1 MLPFGPVPMG
11 SPKEYPTGSSRR
23 ARHDDEAARAVPSGA
38 VAGGDAP
45 LTPTVRT
52 GTLLPSPGRDPL
64 FTRGELVAERFR
76 IVGLL
81 GTGGAGQVFEA
92 EDLLLGRR
100 VALKAIHPDLASDSR
115 SLERLRAEVL
125 LAREVTDPHVCRI
138 FDVAKH
144 ELGTGE
150 AGVTETLVA
159 AMERLEGE
167 TLARRLRSGGRLGDD
182 QAARVAEQLAR
193 GLAAAHAAGVLHLDF
208 KSGNVLLTG
217 CDEGLRAVI
226 TDFGL
231 AVSTRPDGERMGSVR
246 GGTPGYMAPEQQ
258 RGERPSPAMDV
269 YAFGC
274 VLHEILTG
282 RLPEASSRGDA
293 SSLPRRW
300 RPLLASCLAERPED
314 RPPDGTAVLR
324 RVRRL
329 AGSAAGRSGARRAAG
344 VLRATLVGLLLLS
357 LQAAAPAGPEG
368 AGSPSGSGP
377 PPADPLLGNR
387 PAESAVARD
396 FVAGLQALRHLD
408 GRRARELLASVVER
422 EPGSAVA
429 HAALSEAWA
438 ELGHV
443 NRARE
448 AAKRAAE
455 LGVSSRGERLFAEA
469 RRLEVD
475 RAWAEAAERRRS
487 LHALFP
493 DNPEHGVRRVAV
505 HLAAG
510 TTEEADRV
518 LGTLRQRAPADFE
531 PRLWLLDATV
541 GKAYEDGERQ
551 LRSARR
557 AIQAAELLDQPAVKA
572 HARLLEGQGL
582 RRLGREDQGRAASES
597 AYRLFTDL
605 GNDGGRMR
613 ALAQISLLEEA
624 VSRGAE
630 GVSEGYLQ
638 ALRLAQ
644 KLGDAEAEAGLLD
657 RLGAAAWAAGDPDL
671 AEQRYRQARQ
681 IYRRLRE
688 EAGLARIA
696 GNLAL
701 IRLARG
707 DFAGAEKA
715 FEEAV
720 RLRRRAGPPPAAAL
734 LLNNLGNLYARRGEV
749 RRARDT
755 WMEAERLA
763 REGGHLVATV
773 LATSNLAELA
783 LESGDLAEASRL
795 LDDEVMPN
803 LDALATPAVAAQAWL
818 LEGAVAFFRGEEG
831 AAVQASTRAL
841 STSEELGDALGAA
854 RARLQLAALHTAHG
868 RLDRAEVFARAAN
881 QDLEAAGDE
890 GVLALGR
897 YRLLCAILD
906 QGRLQ
911 EAGELV
917 RELGD
922 GDATGADDDLNRV
935 LLTALALGRYHLAAG
950 DPETTIAELEAAL
963 AQLPPGWLVPY
974 RFEARLLLAAA
985 EKARPH
991 EAERIRRLRALAAE
1005 AGRTGFV
1012 WFAREADR
1020 HLAEARRPRTA
1031 PSSGA
1036 RAAGRP

>member
-1 MLPFGPVPMG
+1 MLSSGRVPMG
-11 SPKEYPTGSSRR
+11 SRKEHSTGSSRR
-23 ARHDDEAARAVPSGA
+23 VANDDEAARAVP
-38 VAGGDAP
+38 V
-45 LTPTVRT
+45 TPTVRT
-52 GTLLPSPGRDPL
+52 GTPPEDVGRDPL

-76 IVGLL
+76 IVGIL
-81 GTGGAGQVFEA
+81 GIGGAGQVFEA

-125 LAREVTDPHVCRI
+125 LARQVTDPHVCRI
-138 FDVAKH
+138 FDVARH
-144 ELGTGE
+144 ELGSGE

-167 TLARRLRSGGRLGDD
+167 TLACRLRSGGRLGDD

-193 GLAAAHAAGVLHLDF
+193 GLAAAHAAGILHLDF

-217 CDEGLRAVI
+217 CGEGLRAVI

-231 AVSTRPDGERMGSVR
+231 AVSTRPGGEGVGSVR

-258 RGERPSPAMDV
+258 RGETPSPAMDV

-282 RLPEASSRGDA
+282 RLPEASGRIDPRL
-293 SSLPRRW
+293 LPRRW
-300 RPLLASCLAERPED
+300 RALLASCLAERPED
-314 RPPDGTAVLR
+314 RPADGTAVLL

-329 AGSAAGRSGARRAAG
+329 AGSAAGRSGAHRAVRATRAA
-344 VLRATLVGLLLLS
+344 LVGLLLLS

-368 AGSPSGSGP
+368 DGSRSGSVSPPGP
-377 PPADPLLGNR
+377 PPADPLLWSR
-387 PAESAVARD
+387 PAEPAVARELR
-396 FVAGLQALRHLD
+396 AGLQALRHLD
-408 GRRARELLASVVER
+408 GRRAQELLASVVER

-443 NRARE
+443 DRARE
-448 AAKRAAE
+448 TAKRAAE
-455 LGVSSRGERLFAEA
+455 LSVSSRGERLFVEA
-469 RRLEVD
+469 RRLEAE
-475 RAWAEAAERRRS
+475 RAWAEAADRRRS
-487 LHALFP
+487 LHTLFP

-510 TTEEADRV
+510 AAEEADRV
-518 LGTLRQRAPADFE
+518 LGTLRRRAPADFE
-531 PRLWLLDATV
+531 PRLWLLDAMV
-541 GKAYEDGERQ
+541 AKEYEDGERQ
-551 LRSARR
+551 LRSALR
-557 AIQAAELLDQPAVKA
+557 AVQAAELLSQPAVVA
-572 HARLLEGQGL
+572 HGRLLEGQGL
-582 RRLGREDQGRAASES
+582 RRLGRDDQGRAASEA

-613 ALAQISLLEEA
+613 ALAQIGLLEEA
-624 VSRGAE
+624 ASRGAE
-630 GVSEGYLQ
+630 GVSAGYLQ

-644 KLGDAEAEAGLLD
+644 DLGDAELEAGMLD
-657 RLGAAAWAAGDPDL
+657 RLGAAAWNAGDPDL

-681 IYRRLRE
+681 VYRRLRE

-707 DFAGAEKA
+707 DFDGAEKE

-720 RLRRRAGPPPAAAL
+720 RLRRRTGPPPAAAL
-734 LLNNLGNLYARRGEV
+734 LLSNLGNLYARRGEV

-755 WMEAERLA
+755 WTEAERLA
-763 REGGHLVATV
+763 REGGHLLATV

-783 LESGDLAEASRL
+783 LESGDLAEASSL

-818 LEGAVAFFRGEEG
+818 LKGAVAFFRGEED

-841 STSEELGDALGAA
+841 SIAEELGDPLGAA
-854 RARLQLAALHTAHG
+854 RARLQLAALHTAYG
-868 RLDRAEVFARAAN
+868 RLDRAEELARAAN
-881 QDLEAAGDE
+881 RGLEPTGNE

-897 YRLLCAILD
+897 YRLLCAVLD

-917 RELGD
+917 RELGI
-922 GDATGADDDLNRV
+922 GSAAGAGDDLNRA

-950 DPETTIAELEAAL
+950 DPETAIAELEAVL
-963 AQLPPGWLVPY
+963 AKLPPQWLVPY
-974 RFEARLLLAAA
+974 RFEARLMLAAA
-985 EKARPH
+985 EQARSN
-991 EAERIRRLRALAAE
+991 EAAGVRRLRALSSE
-1005 AGRTGFV
+1005 AGRAGFV

-1020 HLAEARRPRTA
+1020 RLGEARRSQWP
-1031 PSSGA
+1031 
-1036 RAAGRP
+1036 AASRSAAAASRR

>member
-1 MLPFGPVPMG
+1 MG
-11 SPKEYPTGSSRR
+11 SSKEYLTGSSRPATR
-23 ARHDDEAARAVPSGA
+23 DEQAARA
-38 VAGGDAP
+38 AP
-45 LTPTVRT
+45 VTTTVRT
-52 GTLLPSPGRDPL
+52 GMPPGDVGRDPL

-76 IVGLL
+76 VVGVL
-81 GTGGAGQVFEA
+81 GSGGAGQVFEA

-100 VALKAIHPDLASDSR
+100 VALKAIHPDFASDSC

-125 LAREVTDPHVCRI
+125 LARQVTDPHVCRI
-138 FDVAKH
+138 FDVARH
-144 ELGTGE
+144 ELGSAE

-159 AMERLEGE
+159 AMECLEGE
-167 TLARRLRSGGRLGDD
+167 TLACRLRSGGRLSDD

-193 GLAAAHAAGVLHLDF
+193 GLAAAHAAGILHLDF

-217 CDEGLRAVI
+217 CNEGLRAVI

-231 AVSTRPDGERMGSVR
+231 AVSMRPDGERVGRVQ

-258 RGERPSPAMDV
+258 RGETPSPAMDV

-282 RLPEASSRGDA
+282 RLPAAGGRVDA
-293 SSLPRRW
+293 RSLPRRW
-300 RPLLASCLAERPED
+300 RALLASCLAERPED
-314 RPPDGTAVLR
+314 RPADGAAVLR

-329 AGSAAGRSGARRAAG
+329 AGSAAGRSGARRAAE
-344 VLRATLVGLLLLS
+344 VLRAILVGSLLLS
-357 LQAAAPAGPEG
+357 LQAAAPPGPEG
-368 AGSPSGSGP
+368 AGNPSGSVSPSGPSP
-377 PPADPLLGNR
+377 TDPLLWSR
-387 PAESAVARD
+387 PAEPAAARELL
-396 FVAGLQALRHLD
+396 AGLRALRHLD
-408 GRRARELLASVVER
+408 GRRAQELLASVVER

-443 NRARE
+443 DRARE

-455 LGVSSRGERLFAEA
+455 LDVSSRGEGLFVEA
-469 RRLEVD
+469 RRLEAE
-475 RAWAEAAERRRS
+475 RAWTEAAERRRS
-487 LHALFP
+487 LHVLFP

-510 TTEEADRV
+510 AAEEADRV
-518 LGTLRQRAPADFE
+518 LGVLRQRAPADFE
-531 PRLWLLDATV
+531 PRLWLLDARV

-551 LRSARR
+551 LGSARR
-557 AIQAAELLDQPAVKA
+557 AIRAAELLDQPAVAA
-572 HARLLEGQGL
+572 HGRLLEGQGL

-597 AYRLFTDL
+597 AYRLFTEL

-613 ALAQISLLEEA
+613 ALAQIGLLEEA
-624 VSRGAE
+624 ANRGAE
-630 GVSEGYLQ
+630 GVSAGYLQ

-644 KLGDAEAEAGLLD
+644 KLGDAEVEAGMLD
-657 RLGAAAWAAGDPDL
+657 RLGAAAWNAGDPDL

-681 IYRRLRE
+681 VYRRLRE

-701 IRLARG
+701 IRLARD
-707 DFAGAEKA
+707 DFAGAEKE

-720 RLRRRAGPPPAAAL
+720 RLRRRTGPPPAAAL
-734 LLNNLGNLYARRGEV
+734 LLSNLGNLYARRGEV

-755 WMEAERLA
+755 WTEAERLA
-763 REGGHLVATV
+763 REGGHLLATV
-773 LATSNLAELA
+773 LATINLAELA

-795 LDDEVMPN
+795 LDAEVVPD

-818 LEGAVAFFRGEEG
+818 LKGAVSFFRGEEG

-841 STSEELGDALGAA
+841 SISEELGDPLGTA

-868 RLDRAEVFARAAN
+868 RLERAEGFARAAN
-881 QDLEAAGDE
+881 RGLEAAGNE

-917 RELGD
+917 RELGN
-922 GDATGADDDLNRV
+922 GEVAGAGDDLNRV
-935 LLTALALGRYHLAAG
+935 LLTALARGRYRLAAG
-950 DPETTIAELEAAL
+950 DPEAAIAVLEAAL
-963 AQLPPGWLVPY
+963 ARLPPQWLVPY
-974 RFEARLLLAAA
+974 RFEARLMLAAA
-985 EKARPH
+985 EEARPN
-991 EAERIRRLRALAAE
+991 EAARIRRLRELAAE
-1005 AGRTGFV
+1005 ADRAGFV
-1012 WFAREADR
+1012 RFAREADR
-1020 HLAEARRPRTA
+1020 HLAEARRAAPA
-1031 PSSGA
+1031 PSSEA
-1036 RAAGRP
+1036 RTAASP